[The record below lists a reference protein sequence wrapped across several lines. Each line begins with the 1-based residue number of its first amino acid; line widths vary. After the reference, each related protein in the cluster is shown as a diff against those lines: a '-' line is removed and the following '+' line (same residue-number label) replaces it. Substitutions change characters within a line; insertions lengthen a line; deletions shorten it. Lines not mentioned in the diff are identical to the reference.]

1 MHAASLYYY
10 YPQSSGGVYKKSWVV
25 ESTSM
30 VEESRKWKSAN
41 SIMFSSSLETVMS
54 QNHNDIFFS
63 SGTIQYLPSPLAPLS
78 LVAGLGVPLVALTR
92 NNFSAKSKV
101 VAQRSTL
108 AMNGTGAHIK
118 NYGNPAMYYPNTS
131 IVKSE
136 LINIF
141 SSNGYSVILDT
152 SGTSSGVYGNDCYSG
167 DLVFMKV

>member
-1 MHAASLYYY
+1 
-10 YPQSSGGVYKKSWVV
+10 
-25 ESTSM
+25 M
-30 VEESRKWKSAN
+30 VEESRRWDSFN

-54 QNHNDIFFS
+54 QNQIDIFFS
-63 SGTIQYLPSPLAPLS
+63 SGTIQSLPSPLAPLAS
-78 LVAGLGVPLVALTR
+78 VASFVTR

-108 AMNGTGAHIK
+108 SMNGTGAHIE

-141 SSNGYSVILDT
+141 SSNGYNVILDT
-152 SGTSSGVYGNDCYSG
+152 SGTSSGVYGNECYSG
-167 DLVFMKV
+167 DLVFMKT